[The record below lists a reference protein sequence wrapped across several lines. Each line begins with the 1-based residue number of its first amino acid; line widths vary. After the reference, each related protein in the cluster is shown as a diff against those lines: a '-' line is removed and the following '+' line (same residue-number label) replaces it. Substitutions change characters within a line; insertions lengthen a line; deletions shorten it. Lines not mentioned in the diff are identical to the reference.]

1 MIMKHKYYVFIY
13 PINEYPVPQNENPVP
28 QNENPVRQNDG
39 CIRVVEKI
47 MPLKRWAREHNR
59 KLYIQKVY

>member
-1 MIMKHKYYVFIY
+1 MKHKYYVFIY
-13 PINEYPVPQNENPVP
+13 PINVDPIPQKNG
-28 QNENPVRQNDG
+28 DKG

-47 MPLKRWAREHNR
+47 MPLKYWAKANNR